1 MSTLRENTTRAKQ
14 AKLTLYIHA
23 AFCGIV
29 FISGLFQ
36 HFLLLDIKN
45 GELITMQEASMND
58 LRHMILIIFRFISLI
73 VAAVFYIMWFRRS
86 YYNQEQTIGKME
98 STNGWCSGAWFIPI
112 YSLYKPYALMQELYH
127 NANRYLK
134 NIHISVPEKR
144 NSMMLGIWWA
154 GWVVLNITQ
163 NIVNRLGG
171 RTTDINS
178 LITFNF
184 IDMILLVAFA
194 LLIIPT
200 VKVISNYNEMELKI
214 NENHLNSSK
223 NSFNINLD
231 TDLLDS

>member
-1 MSTLRENTTRAKQ
+1 MSILRENAIRARH

-58 LRHMILIIFRFISLI
+58 LRHLILNIFRIISMI
-73 VAAVFYIMWFRRS
+73 VAAVFYIMWFRRA

-134 NIHISVPEKR
+134 NMQVSVPEKR
-144 NSMMLGIWWA
+144 NSMMLGFWWA

-163 NIVNRLGG
+163 NVVNRLGNKSNE
-171 RTTDINS
+171 INS
-178 LITFNF
+178 LIAYNF
-184 IDMILLVAFA
+184 IDLILLIAFA
-194 LLIIPT
+194 LLVIPT

-214 NENHLNSSK
+214 NENHLNLSK
-223 NSFNINLD
+223 NGFNINLD